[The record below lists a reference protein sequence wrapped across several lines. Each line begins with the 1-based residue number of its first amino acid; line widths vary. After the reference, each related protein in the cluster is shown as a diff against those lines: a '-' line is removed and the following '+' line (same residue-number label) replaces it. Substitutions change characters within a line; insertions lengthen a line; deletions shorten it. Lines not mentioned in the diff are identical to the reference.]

1 VLNLALTWPLLRL
14 LGPPGVPVATSV
26 GVAVSTGYFIW
37 AYHRGTGRPIAP
49 MVRAIWPSLGAAIA
63 GAGVGAMLAPWLP
76 DGPGRLDA
84 AVAVG
89 CRASIVVLVVACVLA
104 LTGFAGVDDRDRLR
118 RFTRRAVV
126 RLSVVSGG
134 MR

>member
-1 VLNLALTWPLLRL
+1 
-14 LGPPGVPVATSV
+14 
-26 GVAVSTGYFIW
+26 
-37 AYHRGTGRPIAP
+37 